1 MRDLIKQE
9 SSILQALDY
18 PNIIA
23 FHRAFM
29 DKKDSLNIVMEYA
42 EHGSLDDL
50 IKQRKASNEPFS
62 EDEILNFFTQICLA
76 VQYIHKK
83 KILHRDIKD
92 ENIFLSKN
100 FMVKLGDFGVSKIL
114 EGTRYKA
121 STMVGTDS
129 YMAPEVL

>member
-1 MRDLIKQE
+1 
-9 SSILQALDY
+9 
-18 PNIIA
+18 
-23 FHRAFM
+23 M

-42 EHGSLDDL
+42 EHGSLYDL

-83 KILHRDIKD
+83 KVLHRDIKD

-100 FMVKLGDFGVSKIL
+100 LMVKLGDFGVSKIL